1 MEYVQGRLEKS
12 EERTHICENE
22 IAENK
27 SMLIQFKTL
36 VALRMNTEVAEGI
49 GNTCILESGKG
60 EFPNSRWS
68 MRRLTAEYGSGAA
81 AKKPGVETLGTLV

>member
-1 MEYVQGRLEKS
+1 MQRAQGRLEKA
-12 EERTHICENE
+12 ERTRICEKE
-22 IAENK
+22 MAENR
-27 SMLIQFKTL
+27 SMLTQFKTL

-68 MRRLTAEYGSGAA
+68 TRRLTAEYGSGAA
-81 AKKPGVETLGTLV
+81 AERPGVGALGTLV